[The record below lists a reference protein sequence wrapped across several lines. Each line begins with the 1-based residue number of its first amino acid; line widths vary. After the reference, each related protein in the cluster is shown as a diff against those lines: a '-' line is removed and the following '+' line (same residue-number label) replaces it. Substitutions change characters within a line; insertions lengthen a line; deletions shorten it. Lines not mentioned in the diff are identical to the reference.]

1 MRRNFFHGFFPLAA
15 IYLSHI
21 KARGNGEDKQMEKL
35 FKRLMAWLVNLLGCW
50 MENLAVSAARPP
62 VQVSSGFRM
71 PARMAAPP
79 AGQARAAMKTIGRH
93 MRLMINRALYPGLGP

>member
-79 AGQARAAMKTIGRH
+79 QARSAVKTIGRH

>member
-1 MRRNFFHGFFPLAA
+1 
-15 IYLSHI
+15 
-21 KARGNGEDKQMEKL
+21 
-35 FKRLMAWLVNLLGCW
+35 

-79 AGQARAAMKTIGRH
+79 QARAAMKTIGRH
-93 MRLMINRALYPGLGP
+93 MRRFLNRALYPGLGP